1 MPSAND
7 KRIAKNTLYLYGRML
22 LTIFVSL
29 YTSRVVLDVLG
40 ASDFGIYSVVGG
52 IVVILGFLNGT
63 MSGATSRFISYE
75 LGAGDKDK
83 LRRTFSAALT
93 VHAVI
98 ALAVVVLAETVG
110 LWYVNHQ
117 LDIATERMAAA
128 NWVYQFSILASVIT
142 IFQIPFVAAIMA
154 HEKMGYYAVVAMVNV
169 FLKLG
174 VALAIL
180 FCASADNLIVY
191 AGLIFMAAAIVG
203 AMYMI
208 YAIRRFAECRWSLR
222 NDGAIVKSLL
232 RFTSCDVYGNLC
244 YTMRIQGTLVVLNR
258 FGGTVLNAAGGLC
271 NTVTSTVSSFAGS
284 IIIAFRPQI
293 IQQYARA
300 EYDYMLRLMNNCAR
314 YSLLLLG
321 LLIIPMIIAMPQLL
335 QLWLVDV
342 PPYTVAFCRI
352 ALAAVCGDLLATIV
366 GVGVHATGRMALY
379 SFVSGTL
386 FLLELPL
393 MWLLLKWTG
402 RPAMVYTVHAAMIFV
417 IVLANT
423 LVLRHLLPAFAVGR
437 FWLRGIATPM
447 AILAATFAATA
458 MLAAS
463 WEFTFL
469 QIILMSLLSTAILA
483 LLSWFFAIDAAM
495 RRSLA
500 AKVKA
505 QLHLRH

>member
-1 MPSAND
+1 M
-7 KRIAKNTLYLYGRML
+7 
-22 LTIFVSL
+22 
-29 YTSRVVLDVLG
+29 
-40 ASDFGIYSVVGG
+40 
-52 IVVILGFLNGT
+52 
-63 MSGATSRFISYE
+63 
-75 LGAGDKDK
+75 
-83 LRRTFSAALT
+83 
-93 VHAVI
+93 
-98 ALAVVVLAETVG
+98 
-110 LWYVNHQ
+110 
-117 LDIATERMAAA
+117 
-128 NWVYQFSILASVIT
+128 
-142 IFQIPFVAAIMA
+142 
-154 HEKMGYYAVVAMVNV
+154 
-169 FLKLG
+169 
-174 VALAIL
+174 
-180 FCASADNLIVY
+180 
-191 AGLIFMAAAIVG
+191 
-203 AMYMI
+203 
-208 YAIRRFAECRWSLR
+208 
-222 NDGAIVKSLL
+222 
-232 RFTSCDVYGNLC
+232 
-244 YTMRIQGTLVVLNR
+244 
-258 FGGTVLNAAGGLC
+258 
-271 NTVTSTVSSFAGS
+271 
-284 IIIAFRPQI
+284 
-293 IQQYARA
+293 
-300 EYDYMLRLMNNCAR
+300 
-314 YSLLLLG
+314 
-321 LLIIPMIIAMPQLL
+321 
-335 QLWLVDV
+335 
-342 PPYTVAFCRI
+342 YTVVFCRI

-402 RPAMVYTVHAAMIFV
+402 RPAVVYTVHAAMIFV